1 MKNTRTVKVII
12 TVFHKFK
19 KLSGDMEDIN
29 EIKIKFPKVKTMISE
44 MKNMQEKI
52 NGGLDMAVEKNS
64 ELEDMAIETI

>member
-1 MKNTRTVKVII
+1 
-12 TVFHKFK
+12 
-19 KLSGDMEDIN
+19 MEDIN